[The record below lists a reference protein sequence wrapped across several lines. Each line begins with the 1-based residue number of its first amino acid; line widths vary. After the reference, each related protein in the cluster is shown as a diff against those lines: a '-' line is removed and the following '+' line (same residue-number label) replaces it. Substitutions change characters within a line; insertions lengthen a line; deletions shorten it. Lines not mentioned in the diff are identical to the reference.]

1 MLKVIFF
8 LAAVFAGAVA
18 RAEILELRPQ
28 AITEWKAVYGEVEP
42 RDLIPAR
49 ARIGGTVVDLDVTE
63 GDMVAA
69 GARVAVVVDDK
80 LTFQRDAI
88 DAQLGS
94 LRTQLVTARADLLRG
109 ESLRER
115 GVITVQRLE
124 QLQTAVDVLDGQIKG
139 AEAER
144 LVIEQQVAE
153 GAVLSPVAGVVLS
166 VPVARGS
173 VITPG
178 EEVAR
183 IGGGGVFLRLA
194 LPERHAATL
203 VVGDEIAIG
212 TDGDGQTG
220 RLAKVYPQIKGGR
233 VLADVEVAGLDDR
246 FVGRRV
252 PVRLPVGT
260 RQALLVPKGAVTHRA
275 GLDFV
280 TVETSAGAVQRAVV
294 PGQELMRDGAVWLE
308 ILSGLRAGDKVVRG
322 DE

>member
-69 GARVAVVVDDK
+69 GARVAVVADDK

-153 GAVLSPVAGVVLS
+153 GAVLSPVAGV
-166 VPVARGS
+166 
-173 VITPG
+173 
-178 EEVAR
+178 
-183 IGGGGVFLRLA
+183 GGGGVFLRLA